1 MGEDKLPL
9 LPRHTAA
16 EIREMIMEGGKER
29 ELNGGNNLDITIIYM
44 FSTTLQGL
52 HSLSPA
58 HCSGLGRLVALV
70 TDVGSL
76 HTHNSIVS
84 IGKAYDTETNCV

>member
-1 MGEDKLPL
+1 MEEDKLPL

-52 HSLSPA
+52 YSLSSQHA
-58 HCSGLGRLVALV
+58 VA
-70 TDVGSL
+70 G
-76 HTHNSIVS
+76 
-84 IGKAYDTETNCV
+84 